1 MAKTI
6 KNWSMAG
13 CEGRFYVRGKK
24 NIIWYRNGTQRTSTG
39 LVYSSENKILA
50 KEKVQ
55 FVELNRNINGQ
66 QNFTISEAYRYFL
79 QQTAKDKAKRT
90 IRLYTLSLQQL
101 LTTDCLI
108 SDYVAIRQEI
118 ANNLTKLNVKNR
130 TKNTRLT
137 TVRSFFQYFIDYE
150 FIEKNPVTRKM
161 FLKTVEKP
169 IEIYEEE
176 ELKLIFKYL
185 ESKKLHIQLYFKI
198 LYFCAMRRE
207 ELAQMTW
214 EQVVDEQGNF
224 RDNIIIPLSK
234 FKNKVDTFPLSP
246 ELIGYFN
253 LLGVQKTGKIFER
266 TSKRY
271 YTIFKEAL
279 DKTGVK
285 AKVQWDGNSLCLHT
299 LRKTRISEWL
309 FKDKIP
315 VQIVAEL
322 SRDNIQTVMK
332 FYAKL
337 SNGKLH
343 DYLK

>member
-169 IEIYEEE
+169 IEIFEVE
-176 ELKLIFKYL
+176 ELNAIFEYL
-185 ESKKLHIQLYFKI
+185 RRKDIRTQMYFKI
-198 LYFCAMRRE
+198 LYYCALRRE
-207 ELAQMTW
+207 ELASMRW
-214 EQVVDEQGNF
+214 NQVIDENGNF
-224 RDNIIIPLSK
+224 RENLIIPLSK
-234 FKNKVDTFPLSP
+234 YKNKVDKFPLTD
-246 ELIGYFN
+246 ELKEMFKKLN
-253 LLGVQKTGKIFER
+253 PQKEGKIFSTADVYYEIFR
-266 TSKRY
+266 TAIDWTGIKPKVKWEGN
-271 YTIFKEAL
+271 TI
-279 DKTGVK
+279 G
-285 AKVQWDGNSLCLHT
+285 LHT

-309 FKDKIP
+309 FKQNLP
-315 VQIVAEL
+315 VQVVSEL
-322 SRDNIQTVMK
+322 SRDNINTIMT

-337 SNGKLH
+337 SSKKLH